1 MEKSKYSRAVSV
13 KRTRRND
20 RIKLMIDPSL
30 YKNNLQKFSDNT
42 IDVKP
47 KPLDQYIRCKKYQN
61 ISYIENERN
70 AEGQNRTIPSSDKL
84 PQSIIDS
91 LKKLKNKSR
100 EQSNK
105 VRLEAIK
112 QRALEKKAEKLK
124 ITQALRKNDGS
135 TKSKNHIIFSDNDLA
150 PVSNNFNLFDSDE
163 EYNYNENQPCCKL
176 ADIATNT
183 TFDGESGRERLNLQK
198 KFRSDDRFKLTSDF
212 VSDDENIDTDE
223 NNIKRRQTRLES

>member
-1 MEKSKYSRAVSV
+1 
-13 KRTRRND
+13 
-20 RIKLMIDPSL
+20 LMIDPSL

-42 IDVKP
+42 RDVKP
-47 KPLDQYIRCKKYQN
+47 KPLDQYIRCKKKYQN
-61 ISYIENERN
+61 KSYIKNERN
-70 AEGQNRTIPSSDKL
+70 SEGQNGNIPSPDKL

-112 QRALEKKAEKLK
+112 QRALEKKAEKDK

-135 TKSKNHIIFSDNDLA
+135 TSKNLIIFSDNDLA
-150 PVSNNFNLFDSDE
+150 PEASDNFNLFDSDE
-163 EYNYNENQPCCKL
+163 EYNNNEKPTM
-176 ADIATNT
+176 DIAINT
-183 TFDGESGRERLNLQK
+183 IFEGESGRERLNLQK

-212 VSDDENIDTDE
+212 VS
-223 NNIKRRQTRLES
+223 